1 VSTPGDGARGSP
13 YLAIGMAVVRQ
24 ISVFLENQPGRL
36 GSMCDVLAEEG
47 INIEAIMVPS
57 GTDYGIVHIVVDRP
71 EDALQAFEQHAYRTY
86 TSRVLD
92 LRIVNQ
98 PGALAAVADRLA
110 ELEIDVK
117 YAYSAVT
124 DGGGRVILAVSDV
137 ERARLELEKD

>member
-1 VSTPGDGARGSP
+1 MSM
-13 YLAIGMAVVRQ
+13 IVRQ

-36 GSMCDVLAEEG
+36 GALCDILAEMG

-57 GTDYGIVHIVVDRP
+57 GTEYGIVHLIVDRP
-71 EDALQAFEQHAYRTY
+71 QEALQALEQHAYRTY

-92 LRIVNQ
+92 MRVTNE
-98 PGALAAVADRLA
+98 PGALARVADRLA
-110 ELEIDVK
+110 ELGIDVK

-137 ERARLELEKD
+137 ERARIGLESTAS

>member
-1 VSTPGDGARGSP
+1 M
-13 YLAIGMAVVRQ
+13 IVRQ

-36 GSMCDVLAEEG
+36 GALCDILAEMG

-57 GTDYGIVHIVVDRP
+57 GTEYGIVHLIVDRP
-71 EDALQAFEQHAYRTY
+71 QEALQALEQHAYRTY

-92 LRIVNQ
+92 MRVINE
-98 PGALAAVADRLA
+98 PGALARIADRLA
-110 ELEIDVK
+110 ELGIDVK

-137 ERARLELEKD
+137 ERARIGLESTAS

>member
-1 VSTPGDGARGSP
+1 M
-13 YLAIGMAVVRQ
+13 IVRQ

-36 GSMCDVLAEEG
+36 GALCDILADQG

-57 GTDYGIVHIVVDRP
+57 GTEYGIVHLVVDRP
-71 EDALQAFEQHAYRTY
+71 QEALQALEQHAYRTY

-92 LRIVNQ
+92 IRVANE
-98 PGALAAVADRLA
+98 PGALARVADRLA
-110 ELEIDVK
+110 ELGIDVK

-137 ERARLELEKD
+137 ERARIGLESTVS